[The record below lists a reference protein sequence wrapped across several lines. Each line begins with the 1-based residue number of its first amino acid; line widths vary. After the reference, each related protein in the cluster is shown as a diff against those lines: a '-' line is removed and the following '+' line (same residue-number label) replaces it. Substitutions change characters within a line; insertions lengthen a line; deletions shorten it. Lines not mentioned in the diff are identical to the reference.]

1 MSYLVFIVAVGLFA
15 LFGSGGPLH
24 RDTWFDPMMRR
35 IDALDLDLPLSL
47 ALRVAVLLVIFLFLF
62 SVIAFFLGELGE
74 ALMSVALLYFAFG
87 RDDYPTDLQRFLAR
101 ARVGDLDGAEMLV
114 ADPSALAEQG
124 ITLPNAALQ
133 AFGYRGFAR
142 WFPAVLYFCLLGP
155 FAAAAYRIV
164 DLMNVRSNGQFQSAV
179 ALLEWLP
186 ARVVLLTFS
195 LLGDFEK
202 SPSLL
207 TDQAFDKTYS
217 NQSLL
222 ALSIARAWH
231 LDLSATETPTG
242 VVDVVET
249 TQKAISR
256 ATAVWI
262 VAISLFAL
270 L

>member
-1 MSYLVFIVAVGLFA
+1 
-15 LFGSGGPLH
+15 
-24 RDTWFDPMMRR
+24 
-35 IDALDLDLPLSL
+35 
-47 ALRVAVLLVIFLFLF
+47 
-62 SVIAFFLGELGE
+62 
-74 ALMSVALLYFAFG
+74 MSVALLYFAFG

-155 FAAAAYRIV
+155 FAAAGYRIV

-202 SPSLL
+202 SRSLL

>member
-15 LFGSGGPLH
+15 LFCGGGPLH
-24 RDTWFDPMMRR
+24 RDTWFDPMMCR
-35 IDALDLDLPLSL
+35 IDALVLESPLSL
-47 ALRVAVLLVIFLFLF
+47 ALRVAVPLLVFLGLF
-62 SVIAFFLGELGE
+62 WVLALFLGELDE

-101 ARVGDLDGAEMLV
+101 ARVGDLHGAEMLV
-114 ADPSALAEQG
+114 TEPNTLPEQG
-124 ITLPNAALQ
+124 IMLPEAALQ

-142 WFPAVLYFCLLGP
+142 WFPTVLYFCLLGP
-155 FAAAAYRIV
+155 FAAAAYRLI

-179 ALLEWLP
+179 AFVEWLP

-202 SPSLL
+202 SRSLL
-207 TDQAFDKTYS
+207 TDQAFDKTCS

-222 ALSIARAWH
+222 ALGIARAWH
-231 LDLSATETPTG
+231 LYLNTAETPSD
-242 VVDVVET
+242 VVDVAET
-249 TQKAISR
+249 AQRAISR

-262 VAISLFAL
+262 IAISLLAL

>member
-15 LFGSGGPLH
+15 VFGGGGPLH

-35 IDALDLDLPLSL
+35 IDALALDPPLSL
-47 ALRVAVLLVIFLFLF
+47 TLRVAVPLLIFLILF
-62 SVIAFFLGELGE
+62 SVLAFFLGELGE

-87 RDDYPTDLQRFLAR
+87 RDDYPTDVQRFLAR

-114 ADPSALAEQG
+114 TDPNAHSEHS
-124 ITLPNAALQ
+124 ITLSDAALQ

-142 WFPAVLYFCLLGP
+142 WFPAVFYFWLLGP
-155 FAAAAYRIV
+155 FAAVGYRLV
-164 DLMNVRSNGQFQSAV
+164 DLMNVRSSGQFQSTV

-186 ARVVLLTFS
+186 ARVALLTFS

-202 SPSLL
+202 SRGLL
-207 TDQAFDKTYS
+207 TDQAFDKTCS

-222 ALSIARAWH
+222 ALGIARAWH
-231 LDLSATETPTG
+231 VDLSTAETPSD
-242 VVDVVET
+242 VVDVAET
-249 TQKAISR
+249 AQKAISR

-262 VAISLFAL
+262 IAISVLAL